1 MYGILLF
8 LKYDT
13 TYICMFQQ
21 YIYVMCIYIEQ
32 EKYVNIF
39 AWYVNMLCI
48 NGIYFY
54 VKICYVSAL
63 YSAVYIMQIFV
74 IISIS

>member
-21 YIYVMCIYIEQ
+21 YIYVVYLYWAVKICKYICLVC
-32 EKYVNIF
+32 KYI
-39 AWYVNMLCI
+39 MCI

-54 VKICYVSAL
+54 VKICYVSA
-63 YSAVYIMQIFV
+63 VYII
-74 IISIS
+74 